1 MLTCYNGYSVFDVK
15 HRQSIFSPQHFSLF
29 KNEYRAVAP
38 ETVINY
44 IKATLDA
51 CLFYPAKRQDL
62 RGKRIL
68 QIDEKYYLADHGIRQ
83 AVYGENFRDIHLIL
97 ENIVFME
104 LLRRGFDVT
113 VGKVGEKEVDFV
125 AEKAD
130 KKFYVQVSY
139 IMNDEATFNREISPL
154 LDIKDNYPKYIIS
167 MDPINR
173 STQGIKHMHILT
185 FLLETESL

>member
-1 MLTCYNGYSVFDVK
+1 
-15 HRQSIFSPQHFSLF
+15 
-29 KNEYRAVAP
+29 
-38 ETVINY
+38 
-44 IKATLDA
+44 
-51 CLFYPAKRQDL
+51 LFYPAKRQDL

>member
-1 MLTCYNGYSVFDVK
+1 M
-15 HRQSIFSPQHFSLF
+15 
-29 KNEYRAVAP
+29 
-38 ETVINY
+38 
-44 IKATLDA
+44 
-51 CLFYPAKRQDL
+51 FYPAKRQDL

-125 AEKAD
+125 AEKAEQ
-130 KKFYVQVSY
+130 KLYVQVSY
-139 IMNDEATFNREISPL
+139 IMSDEATFNREISPL